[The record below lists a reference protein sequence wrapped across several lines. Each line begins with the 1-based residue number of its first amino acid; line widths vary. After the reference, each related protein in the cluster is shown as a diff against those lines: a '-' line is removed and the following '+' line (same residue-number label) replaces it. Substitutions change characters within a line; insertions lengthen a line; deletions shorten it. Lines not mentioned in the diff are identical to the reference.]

1 VVYNKLE
8 GKSILEFNIGTTK
21 FSTKINVNNL
31 TKEEIGLILLELEM
45 QINEKHFS
53 IDLPNKGKF
62 TLATRIHISEL
73 KKVV

>member
-1 VVYNKLE
+1 MVYNKLE